1 MLKEEL
7 IKRIVENVLQGRR
20 NKDDEGIEEDYVG
33 EPGVAELV
41 QEALDNGID
50 TNTILLEALSKGM
63 KQVGEKYETGEYFIP
78 DMLTAAEA
86 VEAGM
91 KVMEP
96 HLASAGESER
106 KGKVIMATV
115 EAGMK
120 VMEPHL
126 ASAGESERKGKV
138 IMATVEKDLH
148 DIGKNL
154 VSIML
159 KGAGFNVVDLG
170 IDVPAARIAEA
181 AEQEKADLVGL
192 SALLNTTMVN
202 MEDVVKELENKG
214 LRDKVKVII
223 GGAPTSDDFAAE
235 IGADGYG
242 KDAFAAIRVAENLL
256 QSGGK
261 N

>member
-1 MLKEEL
+1 MKDKV
-7 IKRIVENVLQGRR
+7 IDQIVENVLQGRR
-20 NKDDEGIEEDYVG
+20 NKEDEGIEDDYTG

-41 QEALDNGID
+41 QEALDSGID
-50 TNTILLEALSKGM
+50 TNTILLEGLSKGM
-63 KQVGEKYETGEYFIP
+63 EQVGEKYETGEYFIP

-96 HLASAGESER
+96 HLAGEGESE
-106 KGKVIMATV
+106 G
-115 EAGMK
+115 
-120 VMEPHL
+120 
-126 ASAGESERKGKV
+126 KGKV

-170 IDVPAARIAEA
+170 IDVPAARVVEA
-181 AEQEKADLVGL
+181 AEEERADLIGL

-202 MEDVVKELENKG
+202 MEDVIKELENKG
-214 LRDKVKVII
+214 LREKVKVII

-242 KDAFAAIRVAENLL
+242 KDAFAAIRVAEKLL
-256 QSGGK
+256 QSGGNK
-261 N
+261 

>member
-1 MLKEEL
+1 LKDKL
-7 IKRIVENVLQGRR
+7 IEGIVENVLQGRR
-20 NKDDEGIEEDYVG
+20 NKDDEGIEEENIG

-50 TNTILLEALSKGM
+50 TNTILLEGLSKGM
-63 KQVGEKYETGEYFIP
+63 EQVGQKYETGEYFIP

-91 KVMEP
+91 TVMEP
-96 HLASAGESER
+96 YLAGEGTSE
-106 KGKVIMATV
+106 G
-115 EAGMK
+115 
-120 VMEPHL
+120 
-126 ASAGESERKGKV
+126 KGKV

-170 IDVPAARIAEA
+170 IDVPAARIVEA
-181 AEQEKADLVGL
+181 AEEENADLVGL

-202 MEDVVKELENKG
+202 MEDVVKELEKKG
-214 LRDKVKVII
+214 LRDKIKVII
-223 GGAPTSDDFAAE
+223 GGAPTSDDFASE

-242 KDAFAAIRVAENLL
+242 KDAFAAIRVAEELL
-256 QSGGK
+256 KAGGNK
-261 N
+261 